1 MKKKKIEDIF
11 SSIENFSSVPPPELW
26 AKIEEEL
33 DKPKKK
39 KVVAIWW
46 SLAASLL
53 IGLAI
58 TSGLYF
64 NSNENDILLKDN
76 NVVIDSQESNS
87 KSNPT
92 TPSTINTTPLNNKAT
107 ITVAE
112 SDNSVANKTSN
123 NNQES
128 TKTVTSSINKKDK
141 PSLQLNNETISIAE
155 SSSKNK
161 AKTSSPKVNGNE
173 VNSNFNEAKNEE
185 IVLNNNA
192 QSSSKNDINTSS
204 AKQNYTEVGSTIN
217 KNKTE
222 AIALNNIIQSSSK
235 NDTNTSSAKQNNTEV
250 GTTINKN
257 KTEAIALNNNIQSSS
272 KNDTST
278 SSSKQNN
285 TEVGTTINKNKTE
298 AIALNNNIQS
308 SSKNDTNTSSAKQNN
323 TEVDNTINKNKT
335 EAIVLNNSSEKSLVS
350 YNDSLNKAQ
359 IALELQQLENRL
371 NNKEDNEGVKTEKE
385 ILKEK
390 WSVGLYAGLVNSE
403 NYGNKK
409 TLGNDIESKQN
420 TGYGVKT
427 NYKLNKKWAVSSGLK
442 INELGQS
449 VANVS
454 YYNKQQNVL
463 SAGIINDF
471 FISNPSVEY
480 ISTNRNYV
488 FSSDNSS
495 QKIQSSNAGNQTGNL
510 DQQLQYLE
518 MPLEV
523 SYSVLNTG
531 KADIRLNTGG
541 FIGKL
546 ISNEVFLDG
555 NSIGGNLDV
564 NNFVYGSKFSS
575 TLQYEVF
582 KKTHFFVEPGVNYYI
597 NPLKTQSFNQ
607 FQWGLNFGVNFGF

>member
-92 TPSTINTTPLNNKAT
+92 TPSTINITPLNNKAT

-128 TKTVTSSINKKDK
+128 TKTVTSSIIKKDK
-141 PSLQLNNETISIAE
+141 PSLQLTNETISIAE

-185 IVLNNNA
+185 IVLNNN
-192 QSSSKNDINTSS
+192 T
-204 AKQNYTEVGSTIN
+204 
-217 KNKTE
+217 
-222 AIALNNIIQSSSK
+222 
-235 NDTNTSSAKQNNTEV
+235 
-250 GTTINKN
+250 
-257 KTEAIALNNNIQSSS
+257 
-272 KNDTST
+272 
-278 SSSKQNN
+278 
-285 TEVGTTINKNKTE
+285 
-298 AIALNNNIQS
+298 QS

-350 YNDSLNKAQ
+350 YNDSLNKVQ

-409 TLGNDIESKQN
+409 ALGNDIESKQN

-454 YYNKQQNVL
+454 YYNKLQNVL

>member
-112 SDNSVANKTSN
+112 SDNSVANETSN

-141 PSLQLNNETISIAE
+141 PSLQLTNETISIAE

-173 VNSNFNEAKNEE
+173 INSIFNEAKNEE
-185 IVLNNNA
+185 IVLNNN
-192 QSSSKNDINTSS
+192 
-204 AKQNYTEVGSTIN
+204 
-217 KNKTE
+217 
-222 AIALNNIIQSSSK
+222 IQSSSK
-235 NDTNTSSAKQNNTEV
+235 NDTNTTSAKQNNTEVNNTIYKNKTEAIVLNNNIQSSSKNDTSTSSTKQNNTEV

-257 KTEAIALNNNIQSSS
+257 KTEAIALNNNIQS
-272 KNDTST
+272 
-278 SSSKQNN
+278 
-285 TEVGTTINKNKTE
+285 
-298 AIALNNNIQS
+298 L
-308 SSKNDTNTSSAKQNN
+308 SKNDTNTSSAKQNN

-350 YNDSLNKAQ
+350 YNDSLNKVQ

-409 TLGNDIESKQN
+409 ALGNDIESKQN

>member
-39 KVVAIWW
+39 KVAAIWW

-76 NVVIDSQESNS
+76 NVVLDSKENNS
-87 KSNPT
+87 KSNST
-92 TPSTINTTPLNNKAT
+92 TPAIINTTPLNKT
-107 ITVAE
+107 KITVAE
-112 SDNSVANKTSN
+112 SDNSVANETSN

-128 TKTVTSSINKKDK
+128 TKATTTSINKKDK
-141 PSLQLNNETISIAE
+141 PTLKLNNESISLAE
-155 SSSKNK
+155 SSSKSNNK
-161 AKTSSPKVNGNE
+161 
-173 VNSNFNEAKNEE
+173 
-185 IVLNNNA
+185 
-192 QSSSKNDINTSS
+192 TSS
-204 AKQNYTEVGSTIN
+204 AKANTSKVNNNLGKARSER
-217 KNKTE
+217 
-222 AIALNNIIQSSSK
+222 IALNNNTQSSSSK
-235 NDTNTSSAKQNNTEV
+235 NDTNTSSVKENSTEV
-250 GTTINKN
+250 YNNLN
-257 KTEAIALNNNIQSSS
+257 KTKNETIVLNNN
-272 KNDTST
+272 T
-278 SSSKQNN
+278 
-285 TEVGTTINKNKTE
+285 
-298 AIALNNNIQS
+298 QS
-308 SSKNDTNTSSAKQNN
+308 SSKNDTNNSSAKENNTEAYNDLNKTKNEGIALNNNTQSSSKNDTNISSAKENN
-323 TEVDNTINKNKT
+323 TEVSSNLGKDKSEEI
-335 EAIVLNNSSEKSLVS
+335 ALNNNSERNLVS
-350 YNDSLNKAQ
+350 YNDSLNKVQ

-371 NNKEDNEGVKTEKE
+371 NNKEDKDELKTEKE
-385 ILKEK
+385 IITEK
-390 WSVGLYAGLVNSE
+390 WSVGLYAGLVNSQ

-409 TLGNDIESKQN
+409 TLGNNVESKQN

-463 SAGIINDF
+463 SAGITNDF
-471 FISNPSVEY
+471 FLSNPSVEY

-488 FSSDNSS
+488 FSSDNSN
-495 QKIQSSNAGNQTGNL
+495 QKIQSSEANNQTGNL